1 MDPKMLQNRAQR
13 APRRSWSQVAAG
25 SWFRNH
31 VGLCLGPPGT
41 PKIVLSLWR
50 SAIFCQFCV
59 TRTGAEIAPQMAP
72 ESNLKRPPEAPEL
85 GDALG
90 GGIAYPEFQQFLEI
104 SKFPGNAG
112 QKPKTTKE
120 RRDQADGGRRSLDEG
135 VPERRMDWKDVCMR
149 INEEGGK

>member
-1 MDPKMLQNRAQR
+1 M
-13 APRRSWSQVAAG
+13 
-25 SWFRNH
+25 
-31 VGLCLGPPGT
+31 GLVFGPPG
-41 PKIVLSLWR
+41 PKIMLSLWR
-50 SAIFCQFCV
+50 SAMFTNFASRV
-59 TRTGAEIAPQMAP
+59 REPEIAPQMAP
-72 ESNLKRPPEAPEL
+72 KSNLKRPPEAPEL

-104 SKFPGNAG
+104 SKFPRNAG

-120 RRDQADGGRRSLDEG
+120 RRDQADGGRRSLEEE